1 MAKLD
6 FISAVSPPWPI
17 RPLDDADDGTS
28 RRRNGKD
35 DTAGGAEADTP
46 EWRQGAG
53 GRKGTAGAIDEF
65 V

>member
-6 FISAVSPPWPI
+6 FISAVSPPWPV
-17 RPLDDADDGTS
+17 RPLGDADDGTS
-28 RRRNGKD
+28 RRRNGKG
-35 DTAGGAEADTP
+35 DTGSGAEADTP
-46 EWRQGAG
+46 ERQGTG